1 MRKGLVIVVA
11 ILVFAIGWR
20 AGVLPWWAAFL
31 LADGV
36 IFACGIQHVLRDEG
50 DDAHLDARR
59 IKAREI
65 FRARAR
71 RWAARRISADAGSSS
86 GENIG

>member
-1 MRKGLVIVVA
+1 MRTGLVIVVA

-20 AGVLPWWAAFL
+20 VGVLPWWAAFL
-31 LADGV
+31 LADCALFAYGV
-36 IFACGIQHVLRDEG
+36 HRVLRDED

-71 RWAARRISADAGSSS
+71 RWAARRISAGAGSSS
-86 GENIG
+86 GENIS